1 MKNYIF
7 SILFICVTSISVAQI
22 NEIGLV
28 IGGSN
33 YVGDIG
39 RTNYIYPSA
48 LAGGLIYKW
57 NLNPRIAFRGNLNYL
72 PITAKDSQSENIV
85 RKERD
90 LKFNNTIH
98 ELAVGIEYN
107 FYEYDLS
114 NPEKSSTPYILLQAA
129 AINYK
134 NASSEITVG
143 TYNYSRKTTFSIP
156 FGVGFKGAL
165 SGNFA
170 YAIETKFTYLLEDDL
185 DYSTKRIS
193 SLNFGNNTNDW
204 YVFTGF
210 SIVYTFGRPA
220 CYSEPK

>member
-1 MKNYIF
+1 M
-7 SILFICVTSISVAQI
+7 
-22 NEIGLV
+22 V

-39 RTNYIYPSA
+39 KTNYINPNA
-48 LAGGLIYKW
+48 FAGGLIYKW
-57 NLNPRIAFRGNLNYL
+57 NLNPRIAFRGNLNYI
-72 PITAKDSQSENIV
+72 PIAAKDSESENLV
-85 RKERD
+85 RKVRD
-90 LKFNNTIH
+90 LKFNNTIS
-98 ELAVGIEYN
+98 ELALGIEYN

-134 NASSEITVG
+134 STSSEIAVG
-143 TYNYSRKTTFSIP
+143 SYNYSRKTTYSIP

-165 SGNFA
+165 LGKLA
-170 YAIETKFTYLLEDDL
+170 YALETRFTYLLEDDL
-185 DYSTKRIS
+185 DYSTKRIP
-193 SLNFGNNTNDW
+193 SLNFGSNTNDW

>member
-7 SILFICVTSISVAQI
+7 SILFICFTGVSVGQI
-22 NEIGLV
+22 NEIGV
-28 IGGSN
+28 VFGGSN
-33 YVGDIG
+33 YIGDIG

-48 LAGGLIYKW
+48 IAGGLIYKW
-57 NLNPRIAFRGNLNYL
+57 NMNPRIALRGNLSII
-72 PITAKDSQSENIV
+72 PIEAKDSQSENTV
-85 RKERD
+85 RIARN
-90 LKFNNTIH
+90 LKFNNTIN
-98 ELAVGIEYN
+98 ELALGIEYN

-114 NPEKSSTPYILLQAA
+114 NPDKSSTPYILLQAA

-134 NASSEITVG
+134 NVSSEVTVG

-165 SGNFA
+165 SGSFA

-204 YVFTGF
+204 YVFTGI
-210 SIVYTFGRPA
+210 SVVYTFGRPA